1 MNLQSTIRLR
11 ISSSLWE
18 SMPIAFAILFLSR
31 SSKNSSLW
39 SELSGITKERISPI
53 YKAKFLRPS
62 SLSGASPLLI
72 PVSTALAVSP
82 PRKAGTAR
90 KQLRVFSLQIFLFS
104 EICVLTGA
112 DSLIIDNK
120 LPRSK
125 PALSADRLTR
135 YSDVTSRSLF
145 LCCLLSDVHRTFR
158 QVEIK
163 KPPFRE
169 VVLVNIL

>member
-1 MNLQSTIRLR
+1 
-11 ISSSLWE
+11 
-18 SMPIAFAILFLSR
+18 MPIAFAISFLSR
-31 SSKNSSLW
+31 SSKNFSSSW
-39 SELSGITKERISPI
+39 SELSGTTKERISPI

-62 SLSGASPLLI
+62 SLSGASPLSI
-72 PVSTALAVSP
+72 PVPTVQAVSP

-90 KQLRVFSLQIFLFS
+90 KQLRVFSLQICLFS

-112 DSLIIDNK
+112 NSLIIDNK

-135 YSDVTSRSLF
+135 YSDVTSEEFVFPACRQAG
-145 LCCLLSDVHRTFR
+145 LSHSSEKCAGWYSASRN
-158 QVEIK
+158 K

>member
-1 MNLQSTIRLR
+1 
-11 ISSSLWE
+11 
-18 SMPIAFAILFLSR
+18 MPIAFAISFLSR
-31 SSKNSSLW
+31 SSKNFSPSW

-53 YKAKFLRPS
+53 HKAKFLRPS

-72 PVSTALAVSP
+72 PVSTVQAVSP

-90 KQLRVFSLQIFLFS
+90 KQLRVFSLQICLFS

-112 DSLIIDNK
+112 NSLIIDNK

-135 YSDVTSRSLF
+135 YSDVTSEKFVSLPAGRQV
-145 LCCLLSDVHRTFR
+145 CCLLSDVHRTFR